1 MLASEQ
7 GQMGTE
13 EEGRRQLAV
22 IVRRS
27 LDARKDLTTLKILAV
42 PQLSKFT
49 KSTVDGAD
57 TKP

>member
-1 MLASEQ
+1 MADEK

-27 LDARKDLTTLKILAV
+27 LDARKDLAKLKILAI
-42 PQLSKFT
+42 PQLSKST
-49 KSTVDGAD
+49 KSTVAGTDS
-57 TKP
+57 KP

>member
-13 EEGRRQLAV
+13 EDGRRQLAV

-27 LDARKDLTTLKILAV
+27 LDASKDLTTLKILAV
-42 PQLSKFT
+42 PQLSKST
-49 KSTVDGAD
+49 KSTVAGAD
-57 TKP
+57 NKP